1 MLRHPIQSAQRACLG
16 GLLLGLSLSAARLL
30 AADPAAELAALQKRY
45 EESKGSYEERVAS
58 VRADYLAFIKAHAQT
73 EESVE
78 AQLFLLQQTWWER
91 EKGTMNTSAGRIA
104 DDLLA
109 SHLASPKLGKLVEFQ
124 YVFSAAQR
132 REIFSKLLKSSPHEG
147 VRAEAVLGL
156 AQVEQ
161 RSKEAGAA
169 DKAKALLTEL
179 SEKYGKLLRRGITP
193 YAEVASA
200 WLSPHDPAALAIG
213 QVAPEIEG
221 RDVDGKVLK
230 LSQFRGRVVVIDFW
244 GDW

>member
-1 MLRHPIQSAQRACLG
+1 MG
-16 GLLLGLSLSAARLL
+16 GLLLGLSLAASRLI
-30 AADPAAELAALQKRY
+30 AADPAADLSALQKRY
-45 EESKGSYEERVAS
+45 EEAKGSYEERLAT
-58 VRADYLAFIKAHAQT
+58 VRDDYQAFIKAHAQT

-91 EKGTMNTSAGRIA
+91 EKGTMNASAGRIA
-104 DDLLA
+104 EDLLA
-109 SHLASPKLGKLVEFQ
+109 GHLASPKLGKLVELQ

-132 REIFSKLLKSSPHEG
+132 REIFSKLLRNSPHDA
-147 VRAEAVLGL
+147 VRAEATLGL
-156 AQVEQ
+156 AQIEQ
-161 RSKEAGAA
+161 RSKDAGAA
-169 DKAKALLTEL
+169 DKARNLLTEL